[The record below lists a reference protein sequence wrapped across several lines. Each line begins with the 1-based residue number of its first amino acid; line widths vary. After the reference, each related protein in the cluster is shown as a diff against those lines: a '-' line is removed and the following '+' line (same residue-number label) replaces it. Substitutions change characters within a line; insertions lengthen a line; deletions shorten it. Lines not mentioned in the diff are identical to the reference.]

1 MLTTCEHGDG
11 KRVGSRKKVHS
22 ATSVS
27 SSQRKDRGVLLDL
40 MTNGVEKVRFVVC
53 GIRSGFVCC
62 HQYLL
67 PVRLQTK
74 HNRQIRQIN
83 QSINCY
89 FFVHLNVDQRAG
101 QLSLLHVG
109 ITKTD
114 GKMKSSKSACWVICP
129 TSGTDILFVGHQ
141 PSTSWSCTTMDM
153 GSVCRTVDGVAQG

>member
-1 MLTTCEHGDG
+1 MATANALAAA
-11 KRVGSRKKVHS
+11 KKSTQQHQYHHHS
-22 ATSVS
+22 
-27 SSQRKDRGVLLDL
+27 
-40 MTNGVEKVRFVVC
+40 EKTEACYWISWRTESKRFVLWSAGFALASYVVTNISC
-53 GIRSGFVCC
+53 RCAYKRNTTDRS
-62 HQYLL
+62 
-67 PVRLQTK
+67 VRS
-74 HNRQIRQIN
+74 IN